1 MVGMKRP
8 SKTKVPAREEVRKPI
23 VSEEGVDDEA
33 EGTTAAA
40 GAPPAPPSPASAK
53 LAAAEKELLDLYIES
68 EACEQVAAHFQ
79 SKLKMRQALYD
90 AKVRRAEA
98 AQKRKARGS
107 AVLQLERIYQNET
120 DLLRHKLQASK
131 ADAEAHNA
139 EANWL
144 AQQCRVLRLQMA
156 KNERDV
162 RKLARRA
169 P

>member
-1 MVGMKRP
+1 MTR
-8 SKTKVPAREEVRKPI
+8 RR
-23 VSEEGVDDEA
+23 
-33 EGTTAAA
+33 
-40 GAPPAPPSPASAK
+40 APPPRQVRRQRSAPPSPASAN

-131 ADAEAHNA
+131 ADAEVHNA

-162 RKLARRA
+162 RKLARRRRRA

>member
-98 AQKRKARGS
+98 AWPPRS
-107 AVLQLERIYQNET
+107 
-120 DLLRHKLQASK
+120 
-131 ADAEAHNA
+131 
-139 EANWL
+139 
-144 AQQCRVLRLQMA
+144 
-156 KNERDV
+156 
-162 RKLARRA
+162 ARRA
-169 P
+169 GRRCCSSSASTRTRPTS

>member
-1 MVGMKRP
+1 MGEL
-8 SKTKVPAREEVRKPI
+8 S
-23 VSEEGVDDEA
+23 A
-33 EGTTAAA
+33 EG
-40 GAPPAPPSPASAK
+40 
-53 LAAAEKELLDLYIES
+53 
-68 EACEQVAAHFQ
+68 
-79 SKLKMRQALYD
+79 LYD

>member
-1 MVGMKRP
+1 MTR
-8 SKTKVPAREEVRKPI
+8 RR
-23 VSEEGVDDEA
+23 
-33 EGTTAAA
+33 
-40 GAPPAPPSPASAK
+40 APPPRQVRRQRSAPPSPASAN

-131 ADAEAHNA
+131 ADAEVHNA

-144 AQQCRVLRLQMA
+144 AQQCRVLRLQNA
-156 KNERDV
+156 KLQRIV
-162 RKLARRA
+162 RKLGGAPAVHARK
-169 P
+169 